1 MANYSGVSLYNSNP
15 FYKRLVDAGF
25 NELNS
30 ILDSQD
36 SNRWRK
42 LSFEA
47 KNTRIAYPTGFN
59 TILNTCIALCQSRQ
73 FNSGFAG
80 QCATDLIYSLDWKE
94 KEKLALMYES
104 DGWLINAIGLYP
116 ILYDIKDKRK
126 KQERD
131 MQRAAASSSSNNYN
145 SQPAPKLSLAEQ
157 IAIERERRR
166 KQAEWEAAWKSRFE
180 TAGKVIKWLFN
191 KFLDLGKFIGS
202 KLR

>member
-1 MANYSGVSLYNSNP
+1 MANYSGISLYNSNP

-47 KNTRIAYPTGFN
+47 KNTKIGYPTGFN
-59 TILNTCIALCQSRQ
+59 TILNTCIGLCQSRQ

-80 QCATDLIYSLDWKE
+80 QCATDLIYSSLDYKE

-104 DGWLINAIGLYP
+104 DPWLINAIGLYP
-116 ILYDIKDKRK
+116 ILYQIKEKRK

-131 MQRAAASSSSNNYN
+131 MQRNTAPANNYN
-145 SQPAPKLSLAEQ
+145 SKPAPKLSLAEQ
-157 IAIERERRR
+157 LAIERERRR

>member
-1 MANYSGVSLYNSNP
+1 MANYSGISLYNSNP

-42 LSFEA
+42 LSIEA
-47 KNTRIAYPTGFN
+47 KNTRLAYPTGFN
-59 TILNTCIALCQSRQ
+59 TILNTCIGLCQSRQ

-104 DGWLINAIGLYP
+104 DPWLINAIGLYP

-131 MQRAAASSSSNNYN
+131 MQRAASNNSNNYN
-145 SQPAPKLSLAEQ
+145 SQPTPKLSLAEQ
-157 IAIERERRR
+157 LAIERERRR